1 MEVVTGIGGGVPAAI
16 ELGYHL
22 CYGSPADEHLVQP
35 KDMTIMV
42 EMANAI
48 SGGVARSIQLFHMPV
63 SKSRTDDAYF
73 APLDKLSLRPETEL
87 YLGLIHYDDAEGDA
101 ARIAAARRHARIGGG
116 APQSGL
122 APRHPAPRASPP
134 PPAFPRRPRIAATF
148 EPPPH
153 QKKHNLPNLPLFSPT
168 PP

>member
-1 MEVVTGIGGGVPAAI
+1 
-16 ELGYHL
+16 
-22 CYGSPADEHLVQP
+22 
-35 KDMTIMV
+35 MTIMV

-101 ARIAAARRHARIGGG
+101 ARIAAARRHARIGGVATECG
-116 APQSGL
+116 MARGDPARLSSLL
-122 APRHPAPRASPP
+122 AAHVRAVQG
-134 PPAFPRRPRIAATF
+134 IAAVLEQTRS
-148 EPPPH
+148 
-153 QKKHNLPNLPLFSPT
+153 K
-168 PP
+168 